1 MHMRCDI
8 IDFRSLKNRPLSTCM
23 YHILGR
29 IKQKTSKA
37 NLAPMLLATKIPMEP
52 FQALLRIRQT
62 SRTLID
68 KYFVFQIYL
77 LLHAHLRQSH
87 SYGITVV

>member
-1 MHMRCDI
+1 
-8 IDFRSLKNRPLSTCM
+8 M

-37 NLAPMLLATKIPMEP
+37 NLAPTMVATKIPIGTT
-52 FQALLRIRQT
+52 QALLRIRQT
-62 SRTLID
+62 SRIWID
-68 KYFVFQIYL
+68 KYDVFQMYL

-87 SYGITVV
+87 SYDITME